1 MANEK
6 EHTAVGKPLDFLD
19 SSDVLTF
26 PVDMT
31 REEYI
36 AFNLLVAKTM
46 GILRHRK
53 GQSLLFAALLGLCLG
68 MMIVSRLVFH
78 YVDMISLLLFLLVL
92 GAGLLLLFG
101 LPGYLRRTAAR
112 AYDRTVQG
120 GYDYYGIVRV
130 LADRMEK
137 ESKSKGICSA
147 IYYAKNA
154 VYIESKDMMILLAP
168 GSRAIV
174 LPARCM
180 TEEDAELVRRR
191 VTDGVDAIRRQLLHK
206 MTPLAGSRI
215 HAQEDGFPSLTQE
228 EEGKVIAVFVQYRP
242 KEYVELV
249 TDKAGQKFVKM
260 LPLFGG
266 TALALG
272 LAMTLTVGFIWGLT
286 VFVGLLTL
294 LFLFQVE
301 SCRVK
306 AKQRLK
312 RLLGELPE
320 LEFRF
325 SGRGIT
331 VRTAQQNGGVH
342 YPWFMVTRAVERPKC
357 VEIYTDSGFF
367 RIPKREIDDL
377 AAFKELVDN
386 HLPAEKA

>member
-1 MANEK
+1 MANEQ
-6 EHTAVGKPLDFLD
+6 ENTAEGNPLDFLD
-19 SSDVLTF
+19 SPEVLTF

-36 AFNLLVAKTM
+36 AFNMLVAKTM

-53 GQSLLFAALLGLCLG
+53 GQSLLFAVLLSLCLG
-68 MMIVSRLVFH
+68 MMMVSRLVFH

-92 GAGLLLLFG
+92 GVGLLLLFG

-112 AYDRTVQG
+112 AYDRTIQG
-120 GYDYYGIVRV
+120 GYDFYGIVRV

-180 TEEDAELVRRR
+180 TEKDAELVRRR
-191 VTDGVDAIRRQLLHK
+191 VTDGVDAVRQRLLHK
-206 MTPLAGSRI
+206 MTPLAGCRI
-215 HAQEDGFPSLTQE
+215 HVQEDGFPSLTRE
-228 EEGKVIAVFVQYRP
+228 EEKVIAVSVQYRP
-242 KEYVELV
+242 KEYVELA
-249 TDKAGQKFVKM
+249 TDKAGRKFIKM
-260 LPLFGG
+260 LPLFVG
-266 TALALG
+266 TALVLG
-272 LAMTLTVGFIWGLT
+272 LAMALTVGFIWGLT

-301 SCRVK
+301 GCRVK
-306 AKQRLK
+306 AKRRIK
-312 RLLGELPE
+312 RLVGELPE

-325 SGRGIT
+325 SGRGIA
-331 VRTAQQNGGVH
+331 VRTARQKGDIQ
-342 YPWFMVTRAVERPKC
+342 YPWFMVTRAVERPQC
-357 VEIYTDSGFF
+357 VEFYTDSGFF
-367 RIPKREIDDL
+367 RIPKREIADL
-377 AAFKELVDN
+377 TALKELVDN
-386 HLPAEKA
+386 HLPAEKT